1 MEKDRNQKY
10 IIISVIIAIIC
21 AVVSLL
27 IDYRISVGIII
38 GMVASICNYMI
49 LSSQMTM
56 ILLSQRFQVF
66 SYLIVYLIRYAV
78 LFIPLL
84 LAVLNPD
91 RSNVWAV
98 FGSMFIFKIVM
109 YVQGFRK
116 KVL

>member
-10 IIISVIIAIIC
+10 IIISIIIAIVC

-27 IDYRISVGIII
+27 FDYRISIGIII

-66 SYLIVYLIRYAV
+66 SYLIVYFNYLSQLINCINQSYHKEV
-78 LFIPLL
+78 
-84 LAVLNPD
+84 VC
-91 RSNVWAV
+91 
-98 FGSMFIFKIVM
+98 K
-109 YVQGFRK
+109 
-116 KVL
+116 